1 MGKTVV
7 VVDDSSYQRKTI
19 SDLLTNA
26 GFDVIG
32 EAKNG
37 QDAIDVVMDEKPD
50 LVTMDNIMPQMNGVE
65 AAEAIKKEGGRSKI
79 LMVSSVAQE
88 KAVEDALNRGV
99 DKFLKKPFT
108 DDELIQALNS
118 L

>member
-7 VVDDSSYQRKTI
+7 VVDDSAYQRQTI
-19 SDLLTNA
+19 ANIVESA
-26 GFDVIG
+26 GYEVIG
-32 EAKNG
+32 MAKNG
-37 QDAIDVVMDEKPD
+37 VEAVDLILDEGPD
-50 LVTMDNIMPQMNGVE
+50 LVTMDNIMPDMTGVE
-65 AAEAIKKEGGRSKI
+65 ASEAIKKEGGRSKI

-88 KAVEDALNRGV
+88 KAVNDALNRGV

-108 DDELIQALNS
+108 NDDLINALNS

>member
-88 KAVEDALNRGV
+88 KAVEEALNRGV

>member
-1 MGKTVV
+1 MGKTIV
-7 VVDDSSYQRKTI
+7 VVDDSAYQRKTI
-19 SDLLTNA
+19 ADILTKA

-37 QDAIDVVMDEKPD
+37 QDAIDVVLNENPD
-50 LVTMDNIMPQMNGVE
+50 LVTMDNIMPEMNGVD
-65 AAEAIKKEGGRSKI
+65 ASEAIKKEGGRSKI

-88 KAVEDALNRGV
+88 KAVNEALSRGV

-108 DDELIQALNS
+108 NDDLINALNS

>member
-65 AAEAIKKEGGRSKI
+65 ASEAIKKEGGRSKI

>member
-7 VVDDSSYQRKTI
+7 VVDDSAYQRKTI
-19 SDLLTNA
+19 ADILTAA
-26 GFDVIG
+26 GFEVVG

-37 QDAIDVVMDEKPD
+37 EIAIDVVLDESPD
-50 LVTMDNIMPQMNGVE
+50 YVTMDNIMPGLNGVE
-65 AAEAIKKEGGRSKI
+65 ASEAIKSEGGKSKI

-88 KAVEDALNRGV
+88 AAVKDALSRGV

-108 DDELIQALNS
+108 NDELISALNS